1 LIQLRRDTKPTLA
14 DHPGAEAIL
23 QRLDLPTGRYQAYI
37 ETALRFINGAET
49 QPKFIRLGTLV
60 APVVR
65 ARLRTSALFGRPYLV
80 CDVARSWMAQ
90 SLPGC
95 EGAAIQALR
104 RDWPPLVL
112 LPIPRPDRTRVEM
125 QSIIEHEFVHIHQ
138 ILLGRF
144 QGSRPTSTTLEGMRR
159 EFFRSIRNE
168 YEANLLQLTRWP
180 HLWHGTH
187 WPLDA
192 WCVLRGY
199 TSALEG
205 LVEACLEKQS
215 PMRVFRGLFDGLPT
229 QFAKGL
235 AANRIPS
242 AHARWLKQLWPRHFR
257 TAIEVVTAHRVDT
270 FFKPQY
276 EAMKELTRV
285 YAGR

>member
-1 LIQLRRDTKPTLA
+1 
-14 DHPGAEAIL
+14 
-23 QRLDLPTGRYQAYI
+23 
-37 ETALRFINGAET
+37 
-49 QPKFIRLGTLV
+49 
-60 APVVR
+60 
-65 ARLRTSALFGRPYLV
+65 
-80 CDVARSWMAQ
+80 MAQ